1 MDYTL
6 IILGAI
12 VVILIYILYTY
23 FSTATNR
30 VAQNLSLSATN
41 TPIKLT
47 NQPSSYNYTYGIW
60 VYVNTWD
67 TTSPKVIFQRR
78 MKEGTALHFPVDRSA
93 EQISLHLDKT
103 NPTLH
108 AYFSLTGNNELD
120 IVVTNNFPIQAWCF
134 VAISVNQNYVDCYLN
149 GKLVKSVSVSS
160 SGATL
165 SPPVANAT
173 VLVGGGTTY
182 KNSKDTESQNFDA
195 LITQFTYVPNS
206 SSPQDIWTTYLKG
219 NGTNPLT
226 SWFTTYGVT
235 VDLTKNGSPANSI
248 TLF

>member
-1 MDYTL
+1 
-6 IILGAI
+6 
-12 VVILIYILYTY
+12 
-23 FSTATNR
+23 
-30 VAQNLSLSATN
+30 
-41 TPIKLT
+41 
-47 NQPSSYNYTYGIW
+47 
-60 VYVNTWD
+60 VNTWD

-78 MKEGTALHFPVDRSA
+78 TDTGTTLHITPYND
-93 EQISLHLDKT
+93 QISLHLEKT

-108 AYFSLTGNNELD
+108 AYFLLANNQPLD

-165 SPPVANAT
+165 YPPFANAT
-173 VLVGGGTTY
+173 VLVGGGTT
-182 KNSKDTESQNFDA
+182 NISGSTTESQKFDA

-206 SSPQDIWTTYLKG
+206 SSPQDVWTTYLKG